1 MKIRTLSIGKTN
13 MSFVREA
20 IDLYN
25 HRIGRYVKY
34 EWEELPDVRNS
45 NKLSNDKLK
54 MEEGKSILKR
64 LKPGERLIL
73 LDEGGMQMT
82 SVKFA
87 NWIETGMSLNG
98 RDICFVI
105 GGAYGF
111 SSEVYEKAEMKI
123 SLSKMTF
130 SHQIIRAIFSEQLY
144 RAFSIIRNEPYHHT

>member
-1 MKIRTLSIGKTN
+1 M
-13 MSFVREA
+13 FA
-20 IDLYN
+20 IV
-25 HRIGRYVKY
+25 I
-34 EWEELPDVRNS
+34 
-45 NKLSNDKLK
+45 KLSNDKLK

-130 SHQIIRAIFSEQLY
+130 SHQIISCDILRTTISRFQHHSE
-144 RAFSIIRNEPYHHT
+144 